1 MQPMATQTS
10 RQETA
15 ILAAGAV
22 TYGHRHNG
30 DGQSITAP
38 MDEAGYRAHPV
49 SAPLGAVTASDSKSM
64 LFSGW
69 IKQNGTR
76 GDVTAPHPVSDPFGT
91 LTSRDTT
98 ALVTVGW
105 REFLADLNLYDCYF
119 RMMRA
124 HEIGRGCGFD
134 VTFGD
139 HKGSFRVWGKDRD
152 QVDGF
157 GNAVSPPIGEWI
169 GGCCYKVL
177 HDDRSAA

>member
-1 MQPMATQTS
+1 MATQTS